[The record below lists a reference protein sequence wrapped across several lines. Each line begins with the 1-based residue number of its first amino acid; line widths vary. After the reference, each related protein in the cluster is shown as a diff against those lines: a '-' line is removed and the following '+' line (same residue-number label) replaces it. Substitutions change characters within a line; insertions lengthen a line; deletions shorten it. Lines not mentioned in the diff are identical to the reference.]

1 MRSRKIQIL
10 SLRDVPECRHGCAQ
24 TKASAAA
31 ALMAGFGE
39 ARAGSI
45 DRAARCR
52 AGERFGKEISL
63 LSSQYWRF
71 IFRNAL
77 IAVLA
82 STVIAAGTPQAWA
95 QTSRVPRIVAVC
107 APCHGADG
115 ATGDVEKP
123 NLAGQKG
130 IYLRQQLLAFRAGKR
145 KHPDMKT
152 ISRRLTDREIDQLVL
167 YYSTLVP

>member
-1 MRSRKIQIL
+1 
-10 SLRDVPECRHGCAQ
+10 
-24 TKASAAA
+24 
-31 ALMAGFGE
+31 MAGFDK
-39 ARAGSI
+39 ARAGAI
-45 DRAARCR
+45 ERAARCN

-63 LSSQYWRF
+63 LSSQYWQF
-71 IFRNAL
+71 IFCGAL

-82 STVIAAGTPQAWA
+82 AAVTPAGILQAWA

-115 ATGDVEKP
+115 TTGDVEKP

>member
-1 MRSRKIQIL
+1 
-10 SLRDVPECRHGCAQ
+10 
-24 TKASAAA
+24 
-31 ALMAGFGE
+31 MAGFDK
-39 ARAGSI
+39 ARAGAIERS
-45 DRAARCR
+45 ARCT
-52 AGERFGKEISL
+52 AGERFGKEIPL
-63 LSSQYWRF
+63 LSSQYWQF
-71 IFRNAL
+71 IFCGAL
-77 IAVLA
+77 ISVLA
-82 STVIAAGTPQAWA
+82 AAVTPAGILQAWA
-95 QTSRVPRIVAVC
+95 QTARVPRIVAAC

-115 ATGDVEKP
+115 TTGDVEKP